1 MANIYLP
8 YSDLYARFMSDLS
21 PSRLLDKI
29 IIRVPDGMRER
40 IKRAA
45 EANGR
50 SVNAELLALLDKTYP
65 AVSLIETLAKE
76 MAEVVNS
83 LPVENR
89 DEAWAEVFD
98 RLEKVRDG
106 AKE

>member
-50 SVNAELLALLDKTYP
+50 SVNAELLALLDKAYP
-65 AVSLIETLAKE
+65 AVSLIETLVME
-76 MAEVVNS
+76 IAEVVNS

-89 DEAWAEVFD
+89 DEAWRGVF
-98 RLEKVRDG
+98 EKMEAVR
-106 AKE
+106 KETE